1 MKELNPSENPWT
13 TLNKHFGEDAEKEN
27 SKVSRKEK
35 RTSAGKTKRA
45 KTGEPIYS
53 DNQEPGGE
61 TRRTG
66 TKKRKKNVEKN
77 IYYIN

>member
-13 TLNKHFGEDAEKEN
+13 TLNKHFGEDAEKKIQKLAE
-27 SKVSRKEK
+27 KKK

-61 TRRTG
+61 TRRTE
-66 TKKRKKNVEKN
+66 RKKGRRM
-77 IYYIN
+77 